1 MLCAGTPGM
10 SDPAPLI
17 HTPERT
23 KAEPS
28 PRRQSD
34 RAAGDLH
41 PLLALQHTA
50 GNQAVAE
57 LVASSS
63 IDAMPFLQRAPV
75 AAPAYHAVHE
85 ATPPPQPGE
94 PLYHLTI
101 GTDDRANI
109 TKAEALKMLHRHLT
123 RVQGW
128 IENQKD
134 GLTDLRKIHDD
145 QWIVAGISD
154 YLGGGGALG
163 KLHIPELSIFD
174 PAFFAIQHAQGLLD
188 AGELEKAADKIME
201 ADFKRQDAQ
210 DKVIEY
216 REGSIHG
223 AERSVTALK
232 VAVAAGAIAATV
244 ATGGTAAAAGA
255 GVLGTAGAVAVG
267 AGVYGE
273 FSEMGTQSGEM
284 IAGQRQAGMFDPV
297 AILKRAGTDAAV
309 AFVTAYLGG
318 SLSKVLVR
326 SFGQYLISSMG
337 EEAAATLAQE
347 IGVAGK
353 LTPELVVSNGQKFI
367 IEFFAN
373 TALTPLTTAIQAAV
387 DTLKGGKF
395 PGRKE
400 FTQMVVQNMIQGG
413 ILQLFLAGITHGAKA
428 AGMETGMEPAATT
441 KTPAATEP
449 PAPVISE
456 PAVPVEPT
464 AAAVEPPTAAAVE
477 PPTAAAGEPVAGPK
491 TAEAIP
497 EPTTVAGKMAAAKAE
512 LPGAIDE
519 FLAGLDTAPPEGGFK
534 PAGDKIIFETDAPKF
549 RPPQPEAAPGG
560 TAPSAEAST
569 PLTPDLIEKDMG
581 MPVSNQE
588 KFQAIVDKEGIVVD
602 VRPTTKEAPKLL
614 QGDQPALPKPEDIKA
629 KTINNLDTILGADKG
644 DVGKVG
650 YFKPNP
656 PERPSG
662 MSDADWSAL
671 KPKLVDRFIQREA
684 EYWDQG
690 VKMTK
695 LQSPVPDQPPLAEGG
710 THGEHQ
716 VTVGPDGK
724 VLDVSQKSGKEVL
737 SPFTGDHDIYD
748 IRRADGTPLSK
759 ADYDRIIQDM
769 KDAGMGVKHGAHM
782 KWEPQTGVDKAIHQV
797 IVNKVNSGQEPL
809 LRFEPGQAPAA
820 VTKQSG

>member
-1 MLCAGTPGM
+1 M
-10 SDPAPLI
+10 SDPAPLT
-17 HTPERT
+17 HTQDRAKT
-23 KAEPS
+23 DPS
-28 PRRQSD
+28 PRG
-34 RAAGDLH
+34 RAGSASGDLH
-41 PLLALQHTA
+41 PLLALQATA
-50 GNQAVAE
+50 GNRAVAE

-75 AAPAYHAVHE
+75 AAPPHHA
-85 ATPPPQPGE
+85 ARGMPAPPQQPGE

-145 QWIVAGISD
+145 QWVVAGISD

-163 KLHIPELSIFD
+163 KLNIPELSIFE

-188 AGELEKAADKIME
+188 AGELEKSADKIME

-210 DKVIEY
+210 DRVTEY
-216 REGSIHG
+216 REGSIQG

-232 VAVAAGAIAATV
+232 VAVAAGAVAATI

-267 AGVYGE
+267 AGTYGE

-284 IAGQRQAGMFDPV
+284 IAGKRQAGMFDPV

-326 SFGQYLISSMG
+326 GFGQYVLTNMS
-337 EEAAATLAQE
+337 EEAVAALSQE

-353 LTPELVVSNGQKFI
+353 LTPELVVTNGQKFI

-373 TALTPLTTAIQAAV
+373 TALTPLTTAIQAAIE
-387 DTLKGGKF
+387 TLKGGKF

-400 FTQMVVQNMIQGG
+400 FTHMVVQNMIEGG
-413 ILQLFLAGITHGAKA
+413 IMQLFIAGITHGAKT
-428 AGMETGMEPAATT
+428 AGMETGMEPPAPTKADVPVPGGAEAASVTEPAP
-441 KTPAATEP
+441 TPA
-449 PAPVISE
+449 
-456 PAVPVEPT
+456 VEPT
-464 AAAVEPPTAAAVE
+464 G
-477 PPTAAAGEPVAGPK
+477 GEPAAPEVTKPV
-491 TAEAIP
+491 TP
-497 EPTTVAGKMAAAKAE
+497 EPAAPEPATVAGKMAAAKAE

-519 FLAGLDTAPPEGGFK
+519 MLAGLDAAPDGAFK
-534 PAGDKIIFETDAPKF
+534 PAGDKITFQQDAPPS
-549 RPPQPEAAPGG
+549 RPSQPEPAAPLG
-560 TAPSAEAST
+560 EAST
-569 PLTPDLIEKDMG
+569 PLTPDLVEKDLG

-602 VRPTTKEAPKLL
+602 VRPTTKEAPKLYE
-614 QGDQPALPKPEDIKA
+614 GDSPALPKPEDIKA
-629 KTINNLDTILGADKG
+629 KTINNLDTYLGAPQG

-656 PERPSG
+656 PERPTG
-662 MSDADWSAL
+662 MSDADWGRL
-671 KPKLVDRFIQREA
+671 KPRLVDRFIQREA

-690 VKMTK
+690 AKMTK
-695 LQSPVPDQPPLAEGG
+695 LQSPVPDQTG

-716 VTVGPDGK
+716 ITVGTDGQ
-724 VLDVSQKSGKEVL
+724 VLDVSQKGGNAVT

-748 IRRADGTPLSK
+748 IRNADGTPLEPEK
-759 ADYDRIIQDM
+759 YQRVVDAM
-769 KDAGMGVKHGAHM
+769 KEAGMGVKHGAHM
-782 KWEPQTGVDKAIHQV
+782 KWEPQTGVDRAIHQA

-809 LRFEPGQAPAA
+809 LRFGPGQSPQA
-820 VTKQSG
+820 VTRR